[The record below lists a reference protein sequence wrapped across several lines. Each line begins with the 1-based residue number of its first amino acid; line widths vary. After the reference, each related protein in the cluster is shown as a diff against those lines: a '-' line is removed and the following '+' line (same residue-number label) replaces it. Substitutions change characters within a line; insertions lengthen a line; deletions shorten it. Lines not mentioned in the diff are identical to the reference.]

1 MSSNDNEP
9 PLGEE
14 FLQNPYEYVQTF
26 VRNMN
31 NEVFLSE
38 YQLNHLYALLL
49 LKADAPWD
57 QLKYSIFN
65 VGLIVPT

>member
-1 MSSNDNEP
+1 MNIGDGDQ

-14 FLQNPYEYVQTF
+14 FLQNPYEYFQSF

-49 LKADAPWD
+49 IRKESPWD
-57 QLKYSIFN
+57 KLQ
-65 VGLIVPT
+65 

>member
-1 MSSNDNEP
+1 MSFADNDQ

-14 FLQNPYEYVQTF
+14 FLQNPYEYFQSF

-38 YQLNHLYALLL
+38 YQLGHLYALLL
-49 LKADAPWD
+49 LKKQSPWD
-57 QLKYSIFN
+57 EIR
-65 VGLIVPT
+65 